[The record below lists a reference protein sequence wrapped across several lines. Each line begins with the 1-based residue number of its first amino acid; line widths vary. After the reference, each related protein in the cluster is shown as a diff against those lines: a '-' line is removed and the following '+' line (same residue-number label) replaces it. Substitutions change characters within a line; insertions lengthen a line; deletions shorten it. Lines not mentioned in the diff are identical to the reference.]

1 MVNVSYF
8 FYNFD
13 MKTSF
18 SLSNHALEKPL
29 DATNLSA
36 SVFFTKGVMYSA
48 IRQCLEKLD
57 IKKRYGKRV
66 IEQNL
71 YIPYR
76 GVITYGSTQL
86 QDKSDIYYDKKVN
99 FCDNGLSDGLMDVLT
114 KRVRTSSIFRS

>member
-66 IEQNL
+66 ASSKTFTYPIGVL
-71 YIPYR
+71 SHTDLLSYKIKVIYTTTKR
-76 GVITYGSTQL
+76 LTFVITAYPMG
-86 QDKSDIYYDKKVN
+86 
-99 FCDNGLSDGLMDVLT
+99 
-114 KRVRTSSIFRS
+114 